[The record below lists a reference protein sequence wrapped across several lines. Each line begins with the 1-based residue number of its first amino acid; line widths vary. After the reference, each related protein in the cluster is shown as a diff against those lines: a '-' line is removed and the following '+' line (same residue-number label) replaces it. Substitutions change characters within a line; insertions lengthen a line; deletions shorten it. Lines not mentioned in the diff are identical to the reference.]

1 MSDEQVC
8 IEADGNKKLPG
19 GLISGEGYSFKTV
32 FFTYNMGEKD
42 SARSSDIMS
51 PETI

>member
-19 GLISGEGYSFKTV
+19 GLISGKGYSFKTV
-32 FFTYNMGEKD
+32 FFTYNMGRKKTP
-42 SARSSDIMS
+42 RGVRI
-51 PETI
+51 